1 MYPELMRALARLISA
16 LSRTPEIDIRKAA
29 SAYSYYA
36 SKIISGFDYSISYNV
51 GDVINILAL

>member
-29 SAYSYYA
+29 NAYSYYA
-36 SKIISGFDYSISYNV
+36 
-51 GDVINILAL
+51 